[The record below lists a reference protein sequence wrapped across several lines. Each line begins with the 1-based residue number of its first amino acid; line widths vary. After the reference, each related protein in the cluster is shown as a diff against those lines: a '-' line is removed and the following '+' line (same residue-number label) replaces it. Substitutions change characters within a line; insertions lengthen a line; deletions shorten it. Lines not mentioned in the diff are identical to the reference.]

1 MSTRPSVGSGAMSWR
16 ASAGGTDSA
25 KSLVSRTMSNENVR
39 ETVVSEIGGPGV
51 GAAGEGRIRA
61 DRCLGAVALAV
72 ASAAASMSGK
82 EWNDLPAPYPRLA
95 TTPPEWIQSV
105 LGQDYPRGAS
115 SVNEFRPV
123 ARAMEVLASGP
134 VGATNGGIRSGDYDA
149 ACSKA
154 DAEICPRM
162 ARSVYPFRQG

>member
-1 MSTRPSVGSGAMSWR
+1 M
-16 ASAGGTDSA
+16 AGERGRDRFGEIIGQPDD
-25 KSLVSRTMSNENVR
+25 VENVR
-39 ETVVSEIGGPGV
+39 ETVVSDIGGPGV

-61 DRCLGAVALAV
+61 DRCLGAVAPAV

-95 TTPPEWIQSV
+95 TTPPESIQSV